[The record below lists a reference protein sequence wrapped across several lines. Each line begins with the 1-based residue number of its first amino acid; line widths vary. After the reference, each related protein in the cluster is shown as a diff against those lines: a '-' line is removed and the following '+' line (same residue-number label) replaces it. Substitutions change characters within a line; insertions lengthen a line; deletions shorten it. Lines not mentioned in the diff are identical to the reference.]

1 MANALYEA
9 LKASPLA
16 KLGTTT
22 EEAAI
27 WLDINATGSDW
38 LLNAVIAI
46 EERYHSNDDH
56 RVPLD
61 ITALHFNKIM
71 RNSLYGISSSPYLYS
86 HMSEQSLLHPFFSTA
101 ILKSLFK
108 VISETDALD
117 KQASSE
123 SFMFYVEEAKH
134 FHKKMPSTSKRD
146 VDLYEVFAELDDIL
160 KAKFTKK
167 CQFPLS

>member
-16 KLGTTT
+16 KLDITA

-27 WLDINATGSDW
+27 WIDMHVSESDW

-46 EERYHSNDDH
+46 EERYHSDDD
-56 RVPLD
+56 RSSLAID
-61 ITALHFNKIM
+61 AMRAM
-71 RNSLYGISSSPYLYS
+71 RNVGKSFSSVNYMLSSIYNQMQCGY
-86 HMSEQSLLHPFFSTA
+86 FSTA

-108 VISETDALD
+108 VISETNALD

-123 SFMFYVEEAKH
+123 SFMSYVEEAKH
-134 FHKKMPSTSKRD
+134 FHAN
-146 VDLYEVFAELDDIL
+146 LF
-160 KAKFTKK
+160 
-167 CQFPLS
+167 

>member
-1 MANALYEA
+1 MANAFYEA

-16 KLGTTT
+16 KLDVTT

-27 WLDINATGSDW
+27 WIDMHVSRSDW

-56 RVPLD
+56 VPLD
-61 ITALHFNKIM
+61 ITALYFNKVL
-71 RNSLYGISSSPYLYS
+71 RNSLYGTSFSPYLYS
-86 HMSEQSLLHPFFSTA
+86 HTSEQSFLHPFFSTA

-123 SFMFYVEEAKH
+123 SFMSYVEEAKH

-167 CQFPLS
+167 CQSPLS